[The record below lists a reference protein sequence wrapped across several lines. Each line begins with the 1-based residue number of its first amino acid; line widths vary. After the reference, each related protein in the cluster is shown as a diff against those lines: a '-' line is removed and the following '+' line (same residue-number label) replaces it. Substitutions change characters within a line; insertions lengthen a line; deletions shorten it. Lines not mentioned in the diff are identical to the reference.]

1 LTLYKEGLK
10 TFGFTWQFKFHGR
23 QLKKYFRAIVY
34 NKKNLINF
42 EAMNI
47 T

>member
-10 TFGFTWQFKFHGR
+10 TFGFTSQFKFHGR

-34 NKKNLINF
+34 NNF
-42 EAMNI
+42 FLEI
-47 T
+47 LKQ